1 MSKCVGQGMLRG
13 RPFGGTIII
22 IKKEL
27 LKVTQTVHCDERYVI
42 IKVANY
48 LFVNVYLPCV
58 GTTNKLAFCDDIFT
72 DICAWCEYYSNCR
85 IFNAGDFSVNLDNST
100 DACCD
105 CSKELLLKHSLSR
118 CDDLLPVAKVATHV
132 NASLHQESHIDFMS

>member
-58 GTTNKLAFCDDIFT
+58 GTTNKLAFCDDILQ
-72 DICAWCEYYSNCR
+72 IYAR
-85 IFNAGDFSVNLDNST
+85 GVNIT
-100 DACCD
+100 VIV
-105 CSKELLLKHSLSR
+105 EFLLLEISMSIWTIVPT
-118 CDDLLPVAKVATHV
+118 PVAIAVK
-132 NASLHQESHIDFMS
+132 SCC